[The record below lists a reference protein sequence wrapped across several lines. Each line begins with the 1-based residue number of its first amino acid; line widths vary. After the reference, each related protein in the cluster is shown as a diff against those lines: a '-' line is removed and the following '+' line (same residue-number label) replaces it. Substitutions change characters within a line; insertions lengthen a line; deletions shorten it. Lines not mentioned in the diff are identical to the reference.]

1 MTTHLANETKISKFL
16 EKTIVARLRDL
27 CEPLLKGQL
36 SRYEA
41 LLSELL
47 QSAFNYISDLLLPSI
62 ADQLQSVLVAKGRQL
77 GGRKL
82 ELRPLKLSLCTG
94 HQIEVPS
101 PYVRQLPKDKPWS
114 GSRHM
119 LSRHWHII
127 GGASPSLYSKV
138 GYCAALGPSYEL
150 AHQTL
155 EMFGINKPTSGV
167 RDLTNHLAQY
177 CHDYGED
184 QLMLS
189 AEESLAGKKV
199 VISLDGGRTRTRT
212 YNGACNQAGNATYD
226 TNWNEPKLF
235 VIDIMGDNGQV
246 DRRELPIYGC
256 RFGQED
262 ILKLLEAYL
271 TELDIAQ
278 AEQVQ
283 VLADGAPWIWN
294 EVPPMLL
301 RLGLDQERIV
311 QTLDYYHASQYLHR
325 LVEHMPKR
333 VGKYERKAYLSQFK
347 YWLWQGTSDLIVTK
361 CREIYK
367 RPGQLVNRWI
377 NYLDKHQD
385 KTQYTDYEQSNLMC
399 GSGIVESGIR
409 RIINLRFKNASTF
422 WDKHTVEK
430 LFALRAAML
439 SGRWEILM
447 NNIENST

>member
-1 MTTHLANETKISKFL
+1 MTTHLANESKISKFL
-16 EKTIVARLRDL
+16 EKTIVSRLSDL
-27 CEPLLKGQL
+27 YEHLFQGRL
-36 SRYEA
+36 SQYEA
-41 LLSELL
+41 LLSDLL
-47 QSAFNYISDLLLPSI
+47 QSAFNYISDLMLPEMASQMQ
-62 ADQLQSVLVAKGRQL
+62 AVLVAKGQEL

-82 ELRPLKLSLCTG
+82 EIRPVKIGLSSG
-94 HQIEVPS
+94 HQVEVPS
-101 PYVRQLPKDKPWS
+101 PYVRQLPKEKPWS

-119 LSRHWHII
+119 LVRHWHIV
-127 GGASPSLYSKV
+127 GGASPGLYSKV
-138 GYCAALGPSYEL
+138 GYCSALGPSYDL
-150 AHQTL
+150 ASQTL
-155 EMFGINKPTSGV
+155 NIFGIDKPISGV
-167 RDLTNHLAQY
+167 RDLTNHLANY
-177 CHDYGED
+177 CYDYGED

-189 AEESLAGKKV
+189 AEETLAGKRV

-212 YNGACNQAGNATYD
+212 YKGEYNQAGNATYD
-226 TNWNEPKLF
+226 TSWNEPKLF
-235 VIDIMGDNGQV
+235 VIDILGEDGQV

-256 RFGQED
+256 RFDQED
-262 ILKLLEAYL
+262 MLKLLEAYL
-271 TELDIAQ
+271 RELDIAQ

-301 RLGLDQERIV
+301 RLGLDQDRTV
-311 QTLDYYHASQYLHR
+311 QTLDFYHASQYVHH

-333 VGKYERKAYLSQFK
+333 VGQYERKAYLRQFK
-347 YWLWQGTSDLIVTK
+347 YWLWQGASDLIVTK

-385 KTQYTDYEQSNLMC
+385 KTQYADYEQGELMC

-422 WDKHTVEK
+422 WDRSTVEK
-430 LFALRAAML
+430 LFSLRAAML
-439 SGRWEILM
+439 AGRWEILM